1 MDSPRGVSMYLAVAG
16 ACAEQEAGSG
26 SPLAATVSTPSD
38 LQIPV
43 FADSSPGTTSAA
55 GEISSTVTASGGT
68 PPYVYSWSLSEQV
81 DDEGGFSIASQGSPT
96 NQATYNTATISTTFT
111 NPSPAPPP
119 APPPPPPPAA
129 ATYRVTCQV
138 TDQNG
143 AGDTVSA
150 SQDFTV
156 DAVPA

>member
-1 MDSPRGVSMYLAVAG
+1 MLPTMVG
-16 ACAEQEAGSG
+16 CAQQGSG

-38 LQIPV
+38 LLIPV

-68 PPYVYSWSLSEQV
+68 PPYVYSWSLSEEV
-81 DDEGGFSIASQGSPT
+81 DAEGGFSIASQGSPT
-96 NQATYNTATISTTFT
+96 NQTTYNTATISTTFT
-111 NPSPAPPP
+111 NASPAPPP
-119 APPPPPPPAA
+119 APPPPPPPAT

-150 SQDFTV
+150 HQEFAV